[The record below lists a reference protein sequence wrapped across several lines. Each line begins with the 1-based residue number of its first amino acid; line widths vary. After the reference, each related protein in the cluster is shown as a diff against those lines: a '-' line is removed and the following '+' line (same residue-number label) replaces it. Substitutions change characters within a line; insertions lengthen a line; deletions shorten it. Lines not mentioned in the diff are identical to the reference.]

1 MIDPAMAPENI
12 DPVFRTDSEEFSF
25 RSFFENG
32 IEGFFRSTPNGRFL
46 TVNPSLAAMLGYSSA
61 GEVVDC
67 FMDLRTQLYVIP
79 EDRDRFLDNLE
90 KYGKAGME
98 IQFKCKDGSVKWI
111 SLRARK
117 APIDGTG
124 SYYIEGLIIDITSRK
139 NIELALSESEKKF
152 RRTFD
157 QAPIG
162 AAIVDLDLNF
172 VRVNKVLCEIIGYS
186 EEELLKKKT
195 IDIVHPEDH
204 ELALGYIERL
214 LSGELDYYEN
224 DRRFSHKNGNIIWM
238 TISMRLLRDEFG
250 RPNSF
255 LPMYLDITS
264 RKNAIDAL
272 EAAQNRY
279 HAIVEDQI
287 EQVCRYKAD
296 GTHTF
301 ANDAYAKFFQQE
313 KDELIGSV
321 FHSEIPD
328 DDRRMVENLMNA
340 LTPQKPVT
348 YMEHRVVL
356 PSGETRWLR
365 RSVRAFFDDSGAP
378 TDYQVVARDVTERVI
393 TEQEIRRISNEKE
406 QYRLNLEAVFSSIA
420 DAVLTLD
427 PEMNVKHINR
437 ALSGFCCISDNLVP
451 GKSLMGVAGSCD
463 RSCFGILFKA
473 IMKKEPVIEY
483 RLECLV
489 SKPRKVFVVNSSLL
503 RDHERR
509 FKGTVLLIR
518 DITRLANLENQV
530 SSPSGYKN
538 IIGKSSVMQEVY
550 RVMDLLA
557 DVETTL
563 LVTGE
568 SGTGKELIAEALH
581 YGGSRA
587 NGPLVKVNCAALADN
602 LLESELFGHVRGA
615 FTGAVQDK
623 IGRFE
628 AAEGGT
634 LFLDEVGDIPLST
647 QLKLLRVLER
657 KEYERVGDSR
667 TMKADVRV
675 ITATNVDL
683 QKKIRQ
689 GLFREDVYYRLKVMT
704 IHLPPLRERSE
715 DIPILCQHFINL
727 LNMEYE
733 KNISRVSDEVMRLFM
748 GYKWP
753 GNIREL
759 RHTLEHAFILCAAGE
774 IRVEH
779 LPGEF
784 TQPSET
790 PSTFDLRHRT
800 KVDIEAIM
808 EALSRTGGNKA
819 KAARQLGI
827 DRRTL
832 YRNLEK
838 R

>member
-1 MIDPAMAPENI
+1 MTLDNGNLIVNK
-12 DPVFRTDSEEFSF
+12 DSEEFSF
-25 RSFFENG
+25 KNFFENG
-32 IEGFFRSTPNGRFL
+32 TEGFFRSTPNGRFL
-46 TVNPSLAAMLGYSSA
+46 TVNPSLADMLGYTSA
-61 GEVVDC
+61 DELVGD
-67 FMDLRTQLYVIP
+67 FQDLRSQLYVIP

-90 KYGKAGME
+90 KYGKSGME
-98 IQFKCKDGSVKWI
+98 IQFKCRDGSVKWI

-117 APIDGTG
+117 VPVNGFG

-139 NIELALSESEKKF
+139 NIELALRESEDKF

-162 AAIVDLDLNF
+162 AAIVDLDLKF
-172 VRVNKVLCEIIGYS
+172 VRVNRVLCDISGYS
-186 EEELLKKKT
+186 EDELLNKKT
-195 IDIVHPEDH
+195 VDLVHPDDRA
-204 ELALGYIERL
+204 LAIGYIDRL

-224 DRRFSHKNGNIIWM
+224 DRRFVHKNGNIIWV

-264 RKNAIDAL
+264 RKNALDAL

-287 EQVCRYKAD
+287 EQVCRHKVD
-296 GTHTF
+296 GRHTF
-301 ANDAYAKFFQQE
+301 ANDAYAKFFQQD
-313 KDELIGSV
+313 KNELIGSV
-321 FHSEIPD
+321 FQPEIPEED
-328 DDRRMVENLMNA
+328 KTMVENFMNG

-348 YMEHRVVL
+348 YMEHRVAL
-356 PSGETRWLR
+356 PSGHIRWLR
-365 RSVRAFFDDSGAP
+365 RSVRAFFDAEGKP
-378 TDYQVVARDVTERVI
+378 TEYQVVARDVTERVVA
-393 TEQEIRRISNEKE
+393 EQEIRRISNEKE
-406 QYRLNLEAVFSSIA
+406 QYRLNLEAVFSSIP

-427 PEMNVKHINR
+427 PDMNVIHINR

-473 IMKKEPVIEY
+473 LMKKEPVIEY

-587 NGPLVKVNCAALADN
+587 NGPLIKVNCAALAEN

-657 KEYERVGDSR
+657 KEYERVGDSK

-704 IHLPPLRERSE
+704 IQLPPLRDRSE
-715 DIPILCQHFINL
+715 DIPVLCQHFVNL
-727 LNMEYE
+727 LNFEYE
-733 KNISRVSDEVMRLFM
+733 KNISRVSDEVMRIFM
-748 GYKWP
+748 GYQWP
-753 GNIREL
+753 GNIREM
-759 RHTLEHAFILCAAGE
+759 RHTLEHAFILCPAGE
-774 IRVEH
+774 IRTEH
-779 LPGEF
+779 LPRDFNRFQGA
-784 TQPSET
+784 PA
-790 PSTFDLRHRT
+790 PNDLRYRT
-800 KVDIEAIM
+800 KVDRESIIEAINS
-808 EALSRTGGNKA
+808 AGGNKA

>member
-1 MIDPAMAPENI
+1 LALMNMPGKNI
-12 DPVFRTDSEEFSF
+12 TSCADADTCEFSF
-25 RSFFENG
+25 KGFFEDAA
-32 IEGFFRSTPNGRFL
+32 EGFFRSTPEGKFIMVNHALARILGYDTPETLLAEVRDL
-46 TVNPSLAAMLGYSSA
+46 RSRLYVNP
-61 GEVVDC
+61 V
-67 FMDLRTQLYVIP
+67 
-79 EDRDRFLDNLE
+79 DRDRLLQNLQ
-90 KYGKAGME
+90 KDGKSNME
-98 IQFKCKDGSVKWI
+98 VQFKCRDGSVKWI
-111 SLRARK
+111 NLRARRVK
-117 APIDGTG
+117 GNRNGD
-124 SYYIEGLIIDITSRK
+124 SYIEGLNIDITARK
-139 NIELALSESEKKF
+139 DFELALRESEEKF
-152 RRTFD
+152 RRLFD

-162 AAIVDLDLNF
+162 AAMTDLNF
-172 VRVNKVLCEIIGYS
+172 NVLRVNKAFCDIIGYS
-186 EEELLKKKT
+186 EEELLHMKT
-195 IDIVHPEDH
+195 VDLIHPDDRA
-204 ELALGYIERL
+204 LAFGYVDRL
-214 LSGELDYYEN
+214 LAGELDYYEN
-224 DRRFSHKNGNIIWM
+224 DRRFIHKNGNTIWI
-238 TISMRLLRDEFG
+238 TVSMRLLRDEFG

-264 RKNAIDAL
+264 RKNALDAL
-272 EAAQNRY
+272 ATAQHRY
-279 HAIVEDQI
+279 QAIVEDQI
-287 EQVCRYKAD
+287 EQVCRYKVD
-296 GTHTF
+296 GRHTF
-301 ANDAYAKFFQQE
+301 VNDAYAKFFQ
-313 KDELIGSV
+313 KGKNELVGSI
-321 FHSEIPD
+321 FWPDIPTE
-328 DDRRMVENLMNA
+328 DRIEVDGLLRE

-348 YMEHRVVL
+348 YMEHRIVL
-356 PSGETRWLR
+356 PGGHIRWLR
-365 RSVRAFFDDSGAP
+365 RSVRAFFDNTGHP
-378 TDYQVVARDVTERVI
+378 TDYQVVGRDVTERVVA
-393 TEQEIRRISNEKE
+393 EQEIRRISNEKE
-406 QYRLNLEAVFSSIA
+406 QYRLNLEAVFSSIP
-420 DAVLTLD
+420 DAVLTID

-451 GKSLMGVAGSCD
+451 GRSLMGVAGSCD

-473 IMKKEPVIEY
+473 MQKKEPVVEY

-503 RDHERR
+503 RDHERQ

-518 DITRLANLENQV
+518 DITRLANLEKQV

-538 IIGKSSVMQEVY
+538 IIGKSNIMQEVY

-587 NGPLVKVNCAALADN
+587 KGPLVKVNCAALADN

-623 IGRFE
+623 VGRFE

-634 LFLDEVGDIPLST
+634 LFLDEVGEIPLST

-704 IHLPPLRERSE
+704 IHLPPLRDRSE

-727 LNMEYE
+727 LNIEYE
-733 KNISRVSDEVMRLFM
+733 KNISRVSEDVMRTFM
-748 GYKWP
+748 GYHWP

-774 IRVEH
+774 IRTEH
-779 LPGEF
+779 LPREF
-784 TQPSET
+784 DRVQAAAVLE
-790 PSTFDLRHRT
+790 RVCQKT
-800 KVDIEAIM
+800 KVDFNAIM

-832 YRNLEK
+832 YRNLGK
-838 R
+838 K